1 MDTPGTSNQD
11 AWRTT
16 IVRMESTTRRYS
28 TELARISREFHRPVT
43 SGVVSQQPPDMP
55 GSVDMA
61 TSTNHDVSS
70 TNTIV
75 PMESTTHR
83 NNTQLAS
90 ISSEVD
96 GLDNLGIV
104 SQNQDLD
111 RQAQRFGDSPAPLD
125 RIEFYHQLIHRTH
138 QANTGTSE
146 ASPTRAETFLQ
157 SLPPLS
163 LTDLPHDNK
172 DCPICMEPYL
182 AAQHNESPVRLPC
195 THVMGKD
202 CLQSWLNS
210 SNLNRNNNTCP
221 MCRAVLFKRDMA
233 ALAHQL
239 RTNTTNTMLDRGWDV
254 DRQRGPRRL
263 DGLPSQYPGDSEV
276 GAVVG
281 RPQRTRA
288 PTLEELNEENAAL
301 REDLARLQA
310 TSDVRRESLNHAS
323 AALRDRW
330 ARVRDTAGARPEQ
343 LDGSDAALR
352 DLPRVEHVRMVQHD
366 RPDEATVAERE
377 RLLGDMD
384 RVSAHYTMLTSGA
397 FATRR
402 IVYSGARRERRGAM

>member
-16 IVRMESTTRRYS
+16 IVRMDSTTRRYS
-28 TELARISREFHRPVT
+28 TELARIRREFHRPVT
-43 SGVVSQQPPDMP
+43 SGVVSQQSPDMP
-55 GSVDMA
+55 GRVDMA

-70 TNTIV
+70 TDTIV
-75 PMESTTHR
+75 PMESTTRR
-83 NNTQLAS
+83 NNTQLAR
-90 ISSEVD
+90 ISREVD

-104 SQNQDLD
+104 SQNQDSD

-163 LTDLPHDNK
+163 LTDLPHDTK

-210 SNLNRNNNTCP
+210 STLNRNNNTCP
-221 MCRAVLFKRDMA
+221 MCRAVLFKRDIA

-254 DRQRGPRRL
+254 DRQSGPPRL
-263 DGLPSQYPGDSEV
+263 HELPSRYPGLSEE

-301 REDLARLQA
+301 R
-310 TSDVRRESLNHAS
+310 
-323 AALRDRW
+323 RW
-330 ARVRDTAGARPEQ
+330 ARVRDTAEARPEQ
-343 LDGSDAALR
+343 LNGSDTALR
-352 DLPRVEHVRMVQHD
+352 ELPRVEHVRMVQHD
-366 RPDEATVAERE
+366 REATVAERE
-377 RLLGDMD
+377 RLLRGMD
-384 RVSAHYTMLTSGA
+384 RRSARYTMLTSGA

>member
-1 MDTPGTSNQD
+1 MDSPGASNLD

-28 TELARISREFHRPVT
+28 TELARISRESHRPVT

-55 GSVDMA
+55 GRVDMA

-70 TNTIV
+70 T
-75 PMESTTHR
+75 MESTTRR
-83 NNTQLAS
+83 NNTQLAR
-90 ISSEVD
+90 ISRELD
-96 GLDNLGIV
+96 GLDNLGVV
-104 SQNQDLD
+104 SRNQDLD
-111 RQAQRFGDSPAPLD
+111 GQAQRFGDSPAPLD
-125 RIEFYHQLIHRTH
+125 RIEFYHELIHRTH

-146 ASPTRAETFLQ
+146 ASPIRAETFLQ
-157 SLPPLS
+157 SLPLLS

-172 DCPICMEPYL
+172 DCSICMEPYL

-239 RTNTTNTMLDRGWDV
+239 RTNTTNTMLDRGRDV

-263 DGLPSQYPGDSEV
+263 HELPSQYPGLSEE

-310 TSDVRRESLNHAS
+310 TSDVRRESLNHAV
-323 AALRDRW
+323 LRDRW

-343 LDGSDAALR
+343 LNGSDTALR
-352 DLPRVEHVRMVQHD
+352 ELPRVEHVRMVQHD

-377 RLLGDMD
+377 RLLRGMD
-384 RVSAHYTMLTSGA
+384 RRSARYTMLTSGA

-402 IVYSGARRERRGAM
+402 IVYSGVPRERRGAM